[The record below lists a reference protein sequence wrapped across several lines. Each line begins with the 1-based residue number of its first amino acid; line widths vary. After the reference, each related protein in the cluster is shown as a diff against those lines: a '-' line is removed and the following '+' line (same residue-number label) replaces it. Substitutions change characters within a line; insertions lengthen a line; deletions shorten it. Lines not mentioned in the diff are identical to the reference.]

1 MPFDSQICQKRLNF
15 PGTQI
20 PWVLLTVI
28 ENKILDPVN
37 VSIYGKG
44 AVAPN
49 PHNVMDGPMEWLR
62 RHLKTPF
69 FILYIRAV
77 SRRFYHFKFLIMKKV

>member
-1 MPFDSQICQKRLNF
+1 MLPK
-15 PGTQI
+15 
-20 PWVLLTVI
+20 VI

-62 RHLKTPF
+62 RHLDTPF
-69 FILYIRAV
+69 LYTVYTYSISLFLPFQISYHEKRLDNK
-77 SRRFYHFKFLIMKKV
+77 SR